1 MKTLKD
7 TDEIKNTTPFIGYVD
22 LIGKGNVTLTI
33 ADVEDVSGDKVDGV
47 REAKM
52 GTYAL
57 TFKEIAGRKM
67 LVAGRKK
74 KFLMREFGKKKS
86 DWMGKSVTIY
96 GDPDVT
102 FGAEKVGGIK
112 FAGMK

>member
-1 MKTLKD
+1 MKPLKD

-22 LIGKGNVTLTI
+22 LIGKGEVALTI

-47 REAKM
+47 REAKP

-67 LVAGRKK
+67 LVNGRKK

-86 DWMGKSVTIY
+86 DWLNKTVTIY
-96 GDPDVT
+96 GDASVT
-102 FGAEKVGGIK
+102 FGAEKVGGLK
-112 FAGMK
+112 FVGMK